1 MRRTRFLVDTALLAA
16 VLATAATPT
25 EATGQPH
32 AARTATWAERVTVT
46 APAPPPIP
54 VITCPRVGWQPCL
67 DGTRWRRTDNR
78 RNLQAAEPSEEPP
91 PDTDRVL
98 VPRPRTF
105 KARLLRGG
113 IALGATA
120 AFLAAC
126 GQFGGDWEP
135 GAPKPCK
142 LDNEAL
148 HAIAGIGVGTGI
160 AFGITEIVIGW

>member
-1 MRRTRFLVDTALLAA
+1 MRRTRFLADTALLAT
-16 VLATAATPT
+16 VLAAAASPT
-25 EATGQPH
+25 EATGQAD
-32 AARTATWAERVTVT
+32 AARTGAGAERVTV
-46 APAPPPIP
+46 AALPPARIP
-54 VITCPRVGWQPCL
+54 TITCLRAGGQRCL
-67 DGTRWRRTDNR
+67 DETRWRNADR
-78 RNLQAAEPSEEPP
+78 RRPHAAAPNEEPE
-91 PDTDRVL
+91 PDPVL

-105 KARLLRGG
+105 KSRLLRGG
-113 IALGATA
+113 LALGATA

-148 HAIAGIGVGTGI
+148 HAIAGIGAGAGI

>member
-1 MRRTRFLVDTALLAA
+1 MRRTRFLADTALLAT
-16 VLATAATPT
+16 VLAAAATPT
-25 EATGQPH
+25 EATGQAD
-32 AARTATWAERVTVT
+32 AARTGAWAERVTL
-46 APAPPPIP
+46 AALPPARIP
-54 VITCPRVGWQPCL
+54 TITCLRAGGQRCL
-67 DGTRWRRTDNR
+67 DETRWTNADRRGP
-78 RNLQAAEPSEEPP
+78 QAAAPNEEPE
-91 PDTDRVL
+91 PDPVL

-105 KARLLRGG
+105 KSRLLRGG
-113 IALGATA
+113 LALGATA

-148 HAIAGIGVGTGI
+148 HGIAGIGAGAGI

>member
-1 MRRTRFLVDTALLAA
+1 MRQTRFLVDTTLLAA

-25 EATGQPH
+25 EAAGQPH
-32 AARTATWAERVTVT
+32 AARTGTWAERVTVT
-46 APAPPPIP
+46 APAPPPISI
-54 VITCPRVGWQPCL
+54 ITCPRVGWQPCL

-148 HAIAGIGVGTGI
+148 HAIAGIGSDAGI